1 MVFNEMKATGTGGG
15 RMRSWLV
22 RFWASLLGLVETPA
36 GSRPPR
42 STSRHRSRRIAHLR
56 LEQLEDRTAPATF
69 LLKDIRTGASGSV
82 PQHMVNVNGVMFFI
96 ANDGSTGYELWKSDG
111 TSSGTVLVKN
121 IQPDGPFVNSAFN
134 PSRIHPSLTNVNGT
148 LFFIANDGSTGYE
161 LWKSDGTSSGTVLV
175 RDINPGPSS
184 AFPLTF
190 FFGTPRP
197 FLTNVSGTLYFVAN
211 DGSNGYELWRSD
223 GTSAGT
229 QLVRNIYPGVGS
241 SFGRYPSLTNVNGV
255 LFFVAQDASG
265 AGLELWKSNGT
276 SAGTVLVRDIRPG
289 PVSAFAGGFGGQID
303 PLFTNVNGTLFFV
316 ANDGNSGFELW
327 RSNGT
332 STGTQLVR
340 DIEPGFGFWPSSSF
354 PQHLTNV
361 AGTLYFTAEVGSLG
375 RELWRSDGTSLGT
388 VLVRDIAPGAAS
400 AFGSQNPFLTDVRG
414 TLYFVAN
421 DGTHGPE
428 LWKSNGS
435 WSGTVLVREIWPG
448 PNSPPF
454 GSSPPRYLVNV
465 AGTLFFAADDGNYG
479 IELWKSDGTFA
490 GTVMVA
496 DIRPGGASSHADP
509 KWLTNID
516 NILFFQANDG
526 TNGAELWVNTDSVQ
540 PATIVSVSAPA
551 NGIYGLGQDLDFTVR
566 FSRTVTVDTSGGT
579 PRLRI
584 NLDSGVRFATYVS
597 GSGSD
602 RLVFRYTVQPN
613 DFDDN
618 GITLVSPLELNGGTI
633 VDGFGNRPTL
643 TFTPPNTSGILVDA
657 VVPTVVEVLLPASG
671 IYLTGQHL
679 DFRFRFSKPV
689 LVDTSG
695 GTPRLEVQ
703 IGGTVRFA
711 DYFSGSGS
719 DTLTFRYTVQ
729 ASDFD
734 DDGIEL
740 ISPLQRNGGTM
751 QDPAGNA
758 ALLGFS
764 PPDASGILI
773 NVLGPTIVSVT
784 PPAPNIYMTGQDL
797 DFLVRFSAPVVVDTS
812 GGTPR
817 LALTIGSEVRYA
829 DYVSGSTTDTLT
841 FRYTVQASDFDN
853 DGITVANKLERNG
866 GTIRDTSGNDAG
878 LRFVP
883 PDTRDVLVNV
893 VGPVI
898 VSITPPA
905 NGTYLAG
912 QNLDFQVRF
921 DRSVIVDTTG
931 GSPSLQLIIGA
942 TVRQASFVS
951 TLGSDTL
958 LFRYTVQPGEFD
970 NDGIQLVSPLLLN
983 GSTIKDSDDNPALLR
998 FTPPDTSGIRIGQPA
1013 PTVQSISVPAPGW
1026 YRIGQILS
1034 FDFDFGQTVFV
1045 NTSAGTPQVQLVIGS
1060 TTRLASYVSGSGTNV
1075 LRFRYVI
1082 QEGESDDDGIALLS
1096 PILLNGGTIRNGSG
1110 SNASVFF
1117 TPPGTSGIRVDAR
1130 RPQIIGVNVP
1140 ISGIYLAGQH
1150 LDFTVRFSEPVY
1162 VSSSGT
1168 LPRLALVIGSTTR
1181 FASYQSGSGS
1191 DTLHFRYTVQPGDR
1205 DADGITLAS
1214 SVDLNG
1220 AAIRDRAQNDALL
1233 SFTPPDTSGV
1243 RVGLVAP
1250 NIVSVQVPAAG
1261 VYQAGDVL
1269 EFRLRFSEPVA
1280 VTGTPQLRLRIGT
1293 TDRFADYVSGSGGDT
1308 LIFRYTVIPGELD
1321 TDGITLI
1328 APLELNGGT
1337 IRDLDDGFDALLGF
1351 TPPDTSAIRVD
1362 ATGPV
1367 IDDVVPPAD
1376 GLYRRGQNLDFRL
1389 RFSEAVFVTGN
1400 PRIAL
1405 NIGGRNVFA
1414 VYLSGS
1420 STDTLVFRYR
1430 VQSGDLDLDGV
1441 SMAATIDLNG
1451 GAIRNG
1457 AGSPARLSFDVPDT
1471 SLVRVDGVAP
1481 GIIRVLGPRP
1491 GTYRIGQILT
1501 VSVQFSEPVVV
1512 GTSAS
1517 ARPYIRLQIGR
1528 VVRHAIYA
1536 AGSGT
1541 NILQF
1546 RYQVQPGDLDSD
1558 GIEIMSPILRPPRT
1572 FIRDRAGNDADT
1584 TFSPPNVSGVRV
1596 DGVAPTIVSVTPPAT
1611 GRYITG
1617 QALEITVRFSEPVQ
1631 LTGTG
1636 RPYVLLRMG
1645 SNLRRAEL
1653 SAQVN
1658 GTTLR
1663 FRYVIRIPDR
1673 DFDGI
1678 EILSPV
1684 ILPSR
1689 VTLTDAAG
1697 NAAILNF
1704 VPPSTRGVLVN

>member
-1 MVFNEMKATGTGGG
+1 
-15 RMRSWLV
+15 MRSWLV
-22 RFWASLLGLVETPA
+22 RIWASLLGLVQEPA
-36 GSRPPR
+36 VPTSRR
-42 STSRHRSRRIAHLR
+42 DANRHRSRRSGHFRRAALLR
-56 LEQLEDRTAPATF
+56 LEPLEDRTAPATF
-69 LLKDIRTGASGSV
+69 LLKDIRPGASGSF
-82 PQHMVNVNGVMFFI
+82 PQQMVNVNGVIFFI

-111 TSSGTVLVKN
+111 TSGGTVLVKD
-121 IQPDGPFVNSAFN
+121 IRPGPGSGFYASPIFPEN
-134 PSRIHPSLTNVNGT
+134 PPLINVNGT
-148 LFFIANDGSTGYE
+148 LFFVANDGTNGYE

-175 RDINPGPSS
+175 RDINPGTGS
-184 AFPLTF
+184 AFGWWWPNTWF
-190 FFGTPRP
+190 
-197 FLTNVSGTLYFVAN
+197 TNVNGTLYFVAN
-211 DGSNGYELWRSD
+211 DGTTGLELWKSD
-223 GTSAGT
+223 GTSTGT
-229 QLVRNIYPGVGS
+229 RLVRNINPGGNSSYP
-241 SFGRYPSLTNVNGV
+241 RYLTNVSGT
-255 LFFVAQDASG
+255 LFFSADDGTKGHELWKSDGTPGGTVLVRDIWPASG
-265 AGLELWKSNGT
+265 HSYPRHLANVNGTLFFAADDGTNGWELWKSNGT
-276 SAGTVLVRDIRPG
+276 STGTVLVKDIRPGPPWDPHSHPYSLTNVGGRLFFIADNGTNGRELWISDGTSTGTVLLKDINQGAGHAFGTLNAPLPSFTNVNGTLFFIADDGLYGFELWKSDGTAGGTVRVKDINPGANWAFSNASPPSLTNVRGTLFFAADDGTNGRELWKSNGTDAGTVLVRDIRPG
-289 PVSAFAGGFGGQID
+289 ANSSNPQWLAEAGG
-303 PLFTNVNGTLFFV
+303 L
-316 ANDGNSGFELW
+316 
-327 RSNGT
+327 
-332 STGTQLVR
+332 
-340 DIEPGFGFWPSSSF
+340 
-354 PQHLTNV
+354 
-361 AGTLYFTAEVGSLG
+361 
-375 RELWRSDGTSLGT
+375 
-388 VLVRDIAPGAAS
+388 
-400 AFGSQNPFLTDVRG
+400 
-414 TLYFVAN
+414 
-421 DGTHGPE
+421 
-428 LWKSNGS
+428 
-435 WSGTVLVREIWPG
+435 
-448 PNSPPF
+448 
-454 GSSPPRYLVNV
+454 
-465 AGTLFFAADDGNYG
+465 
-479 IELWKSDGTFA
+479 
-490 GTVMVA
+490 
-496 DIRPGGASSHADP
+496 
-509 KWLTNID
+509 
-516 NILFFQANDG
+516 LFFQANDG
-526 TNGAELWVNTDSVQ
+526 TSGAELWVNTDNVQ
-540 PATIVSVSAPA
+540 PTTIVNIIAPPD
-551 NGIYGLGQDLDFTVR
+551 GTYRLGATLDFTVQ
-566 FSRTVTVDTSGGT
+566 FSRTVSVDTSGGT
-579 PRLRI
+579 PRLAI
-584 NLDSGVRFATYVS
+584 NLTSGTHYADYVS
-597 GSGSD
+597 GSGTD
-602 RLVFRYTVQPN
+602 RLVFRYTVQAN
-613 DFDDN
+613 DFDNN
-618 GITLVSPLELNGGTI
+618 GITLVSPLDLNGGSI
-633 VDGFGNRPTL
+633 VDGFGNTPTL

-657 VVPTVVEVLLPASG
+657 VVPTVVQVLLPASG
-671 IYLTGQHL
+671 IYLTGQNL

-695 GTPRLEVQ
+695 GTPRLRVQ
-703 IGGTVRFA
+703 IGSTVRFA
-711 DYFSGSGS
+711 DYFSGSGG

-740 ISPLQRNGGTM
+740 IQPLELNGGTM

-758 ALLGFS
+758 ALLGFT
-764 PPDASGILI
+764 PPDASGILV

-817 LALTIGSEVRYA
+817 LALTIGSQVRYA
-829 DYVSGSTTDTLT
+829 DYVSGSNTDTLT

-853 DGITVANKLERNG
+853 DGITVANRLERNG
-866 GTIRDTSGNDAG
+866 GTIRDTSGHDAG

-898 VSITPPA
+898 VSVTPPA

-942 TVRQASFVS
+942 TVRQAGFVS

-970 NDGIQLVSPLLLN
+970 DDGIQLISPVLLN
-983 GSTIKDSDDNPALLR
+983 GSTIKDGADNPALLR

-1013 PTVQSISVPAPGW
+1013 PSVQSVTVPAPGW
-1026 YRIGQILS
+1026 YRIGQVLT
-1034 FDFDFGQTVFV
+1034 FDFNFGQTVFV

-1082 QEGESDDDGIALLS
+1082 QAGESDDDGIAMLS
-1096 PILLNGGTIRNGSG
+1096 PILLNGGTIRNVFG

-1117 TPPGTSGIRVDAR
+1117 TPPSASGVLVDGVA
-1130 RPQIIGVNVP
+1130 PQIVAVSGPAN
-1140 ISGIYLAGQH
+1140 GIYLAGQN
-1150 LDFTVRFSEPVY
+1150 LDFTVRFSEPVF

-1191 DTLHFRYTVQPGDR
+1191 DTLRFRYTVQPGDR

-1214 SVDLNG
+1214 GLDLNG
-1220 AAIRDRAQNDALL
+1220 AAIRDRAQNDAGV

-1243 RVGLVAP
+1243 RIGLTAP
-1250 NIVSVQVPAAG
+1250 TIVSLQIPPAG

-1269 EFRLRFSEPVA
+1269 QFRLRFSEPVT
-1280 VTGTPQLRLRIGT
+1280 VSGTPQLHLMIGS
-1293 TDRFADYVSGSGGDT
+1293 TDRFADYVSGSGSDT

-1321 TDGITLI
+1321 TDGITLV

-1337 IRDLDDGFDALLGF
+1337 IRDLDDGFDASLSF

-1367 IDDVVPPAD
+1367 IDDVLPPAD

-1389 RFSEAVFVTGN
+1389 LFSEPVFVTGS

-1414 VYLSGS
+1414 VYVSGS

-1457 AGSPARLSFDVPDT
+1457 SGSNASLSFAVPDT
-1471 SLVRVDGVAP
+1471 SQVRVDGVAP
-1481 GIIRVLGPRP
+1481 GIIGVLGPRP

-1501 VSVQFSEPVVV
+1501 VNVQFSEPVVV
-1512 GTSAS
+1512 GTTAS

-1528 VVRHAIYA
+1528 FLRNATYA
-1536 AGSGT
+1536 TGSGT
-1541 NILQF
+1541 NTLQF

-1558 GIEIMSPILRPPRT
+1558 GIEIVSPILRPPGT

-1584 TFSPPNVSGVRV
+1584 AFSPPDSSGVRV

-1617 QALEITVRFSEPVQ
+1617 QALEITIRFSEPVQ
-1631 LTGTG
+1631 LTGSG
-1636 RPYVLLRMG
+1636 RPYVLLRIG
-1645 SNLRRAEL
+1645 SNLRQAEL

-1684 ILPSR
+1684 ILPSG

>member
-1 MVFNEMKATGTGGG
+1 
-15 RMRSWLV
+15 
-22 RFWASLLGLVETPA
+22 
-36 GSRPPR
+36 
-42 STSRHRSRRIAHLR
+42 
-56 LEQLEDRTAPATF
+56 
-69 LLKDIRTGASGSV
+69 
-82 PQHMVNVNGVMFFI
+82 MVNVNGVIFFI
-96 ANDGSTGYELWKSDG
+96 ADDGSTGSELWKSDGTSSGTVLVRDIRPAAFGFNFGSNPRHLTNVNGTLFFVANDGTNGYELWKSDG
-111 TSSGTVLVKN
+111 TSSGTVLVK
-121 IQPDGPFVNSAFN
+121 
-134 PSRIHPSLTNVNGT
+134 
-148 LFFIANDGSTGYE
+148 
-161 LWKSDGTSSGTVLV
+161 
-175 RDINPGPSS
+175 
-184 AFPLTF
+184 
-190 FFGTPRP
+190 
-197 FLTNVSGTLYFVAN
+197 
-211 DGSNGYELWRSD
+211 
-223 GTSAGT
+223 
-229 QLVRNIYPGVGS
+229 
-241 SFGRYPSLTNVNGV
+241 
-255 LFFVAQDASG
+255 
-265 AGLELWKSNGT
+265 
-276 SAGTVLVRDIRPG
+276 DIRPG
-289 PVSAFAGGFGGQID
+289 PGSAFGAFGSFSVN
-303 PLFTNVNGTLFFV
+303 PSLTNVNGTLFFV
-316 ANDGNSGFELW
+316 ANDGANGYELW
-327 RSNGT
+327 KSDGT
-332 STGTQLVR
+332 STGTSMVR
-340 DIEPGFGFWPSSSF
+340 HIKLGVESSF
-354 PQHLTNV
+354 AISPNPSLTNV
-361 AGTLYFTAEVGSLG
+361 NGTLFFVASNFASNYELWKSDGTSTGTTVVKEIVPGTGSPFRFGLG
-375 RELWRSDGTSLGT
+375 SINPRLTNVNGLLLFAANGGSGVELWRSDGTSTGT
-388 VLVRDIAPGAAS
+388 VLVRDIFPGVLSGFDTSVAPVVVGSTLFFVGTNGAS
-400 AFGSQNPFLTDVRG
+400 GLELWRSDGTFSNTVLVKDINPGGHSRPQYLTNVNG
-414 TLYFVAN
+414 TLFFTADN
-421 DGTHGPE
+421 GSDGRE
-428 LWKSNGS
+428 LWKSNGTS
-435 WSGTVLVREIWPG
+435 TGTVLVKDIWEGPG
-448 PNSPPF
+448 SPWPAGFNPF
-454 GSSPPRYLVNV
+454 FTNV
-465 AGTLFFAADDGNYG
+465 SGTLYFAADDGNSG
-479 IELWKSDGTFA
+479 VELWKSDGTSA
-490 GTVMVA
+490 GTLQVR
-496 DIRPGGASSHADP
+496 DIRPGGANSHSNPQQLAEAGG
-509 KWLTNID
+509 L
-516 NILFFQANDG
+516 LFFQANDG
-526 TNGAELWVNTDSVQ
+526 TSGAELWVNTENVQ
-540 PATIVSVSAPA
+540 PTTIVNIIAPP
-551 NGIYGLGQDLDFTVR
+551 NGTYRLGQTLDFTVQ
-566 FSRTVTVDTSGGT
+566 FSRTVSVDTSGGT
-579 PRLRI
+579 PRLAI
-584 NLDSGVRFATYVS
+584 NLTSGTRYADYVS
-597 GSGSD
+597 GSGTD
-602 RLVFRYTVQPN
+602 RLVFRYTVQAN
-613 DFDDN
+613 DFDNN
-618 GITLVSPLELNGGTI
+618 GITLVSPLDLNGGSI
-633 VDGFGNRPTL
+633 VDGFGNTPTL

-657 VVPTVVEVLLPASG
+657 VVPTVVQVLLPASG
-671 IYLTGQHL
+671 IYLTGQNL

-695 GTPRLEVQ
+695 GTPRLRVQ
-703 IGGTVRFA
+703 IGSTVRFA
-711 DYFSGSGS
+711 DYFSGSGG

-740 ISPLQRNGGTM
+740 IQPLELNGGTM

-758 ALLGFS
+758 ALLGFT
-764 PPDASGILI
+764 PPDASGILV

-829 DYVSGSTTDTLT
+829 DYVSGSNTDTLT

-853 DGITVANKLERNG
+853 DGITVANRLERNG
-866 GTIRDTSGNDAG
+866 GTIRDTSGHDAG

-898 VSITPPA
+898 VSVTPPA

-942 TVRQASFVS
+942 TVRQAGFVS

-970 NDGIQLVSPLLLN
+970 DDGIQLISPVLLN
-983 GSTIKDSDDNPALLR
+983 GSTIKDGADNPALLR

-1013 PTVQSISVPAPGW
+1013 PSVQSVTVPAPGW
-1026 YRIGQILS
+1026 YRIGQVLS
-1034 FDFDFGQTVFV
+1034 FDFNFGQTVFV

-1082 QEGESDDDGIALLS
+1082 QAGESDDDGIAMLS
-1096 PILLNGGTIRNGSG
+1096 PILLNGGTIRNVFG

-1117 TPPGTSGIRVDAR
+1117 TPPGTSGVLVDGVA
-1130 RPQIIGVNVP
+1130 PQIVAVSGPAN
-1140 ISGIYLAGQH
+1140 GIYLAGEN
-1150 LDFTVRFSEPVY
+1150 LDFTVRFSEPVF

-1191 DTLHFRYTVQPGDR
+1191 DTLRFRYTVQPGDR

-1214 SVDLNG
+1214 SLDLNG
-1220 AAIRDRAQNDALL
+1220 AAIRDRAQNDAGV

-1243 RVGLVAP
+1243 RIGLTAP
-1250 NIVSVQVPAAG
+1250 TIVSLQIPPAG

-1269 EFRLRFSEPVA
+1269 EFRLRFSEPVT
-1280 VTGTPQLRLRIGT
+1280 VSGTPQLHLVIGS
-1293 TDRFADYVSGSGGDT
+1293 TDRFADYVSGSGSDT

-1321 TDGITLI
+1321 TDGITLV

-1337 IRDLDDGFDALLGF
+1337 IRDLDDGFDASLGF

-1367 IDDVVPPAD
+1367 IDDVLPPAD

-1389 RFSEAVFVTGN
+1389 LFSEPVFVTGS

-1414 VYLSGS
+1414 VYVSGS

-1457 AGSPARLSFDVPDT
+1457 SGSNASLSFAVPDT
-1471 SLVRVDGVAP
+1471 SQVRVDGVAP
-1481 GIIRVLGPRP
+1481 GIIGVLGPRP

-1501 VSVQFSEPVVV
+1501 VNVQFSEPVVV
-1512 GTSAS
+1512 GTTAS

-1528 VVRHAIYA
+1528 FLRNATYA
-1536 AGSGT
+1536 SGSGT
-1541 NILQF
+1541 NTLQF

-1558 GIEIMSPILRPPRT
+1558 GIEIVSPILRPPGT

-1584 TFSPPNVSGVRV
+1584 AFSPPDGSGVRV

-1617 QALEITVRFSEPVQ
+1617 QALEITIRFSEPVQ
-1631 LTGTG
+1631 LTGSG
-1636 RPYVLLRMG
+1636 RPYVLLRIG
-1645 SNLRRAEL
+1645 SNLRQAEL

-1684 ILPSR
+1684 ILPSG
-1689 VTLTDAAG
+1689 VTLTDTAG
-1697 NAAILNF
+1697 NAAIPNF